1 MRRWTRTRAARRP
14 LGRDEGAYMHIEKV
28 AIIGKGAVG
37 LLYGSMIESALGAGT
52 VEFVMDGERY
62 ARHADDAVTINGEP
76 CGIATVPAS
85 RAQLADAVI
94 VTIKTT
100 GLAAA
105 LDTMEAVVGPQ
116 TRIAS
121 LCNGIRS
128 ERAIA
133 ERFGWGRTVLSVA
146 QGMDAVF
153 IGDAMTYTHSGEIR
167 FGAAEGTEAGV
178 VDDLA
183 DLYARAGIS
192 HTVET
197 DIVRRLWTKLM
208 LNVGL
213 NQTCMVYGGTY
224 GSVLEPGG
232 EQLRCFVAAMREAR
246 AVAEAESVGLT
257 EADLSAMVDLVRGL
271 DPAGMPSMAQDRVNG
286 KLTEVEEF
294 AGTIRELG
302 RAHGIITPTNDWLY
316 QRVRVIE
323 GSDSR

>member
-1 MRRWTRTRAARRP
+1 
-14 LGRDEGAYMHIEKV
+14 MHIEKV

-62 ARHADDAVTINGEP
+62 ARHADDAVTIIGEP

-246 AVAEAESVGLT
+246 AVAEAEGVGLT

>member
-1 MRRWTRTRAARRP
+1 MS
-14 LGRDEGAYMHIEKV
+14 IEKV

-37 LLYGSMIESALGAGT
+37 LLYGSMIEAALGVGT
-52 VEFVMDGERY
+52 VEFVMDDERF
-62 ARHADDAVTINGEP
+62 ARHEGDSVTINGEA
-76 CGIATVPAS
+76 CKIATVPAS
-85 RAQLADAVI
+85 RARMADAVI
-94 VTIKTT
+94 LTIKTT
-100 GLAAA
+100 GLSAA
-105 LDTMEAVVGPQ
+105 LDTMEAVVGPS

-128 ERAIA
+128 EKAVA
-133 ERFGWGRTVLSVA
+133 ERFGWERTVLSVA

-167 FGAAEGTEAGV
+167 FGAAEGTAAGV
-178 VDDLA
+178 VEDFA
-183 DLYARAGIS
+183 ELYGRAGIS
-192 HTVET
+192 HTVEN
-197 DIVRRLWTKLM
+197 DIVRRMWTKLM

-246 AVAEAESVGLT
+246 AVAEAEGVGLT
-257 EADLSAMVDLVRGL
+257 EADLSQMVELVRGL

-302 RAHGIITPTNDWLY
+302 AKHGIVTPTNDWLY
-316 QRVRVIE
+316 QQVRTIE
-323 GSDSR
+323 SGF

>member
-1 MRRWTRTRAARRP
+1 
-14 LGRDEGAYMHIEKV
+14 MHIEKV

-224 GSVLEPGG
+224 GSVLEPSG

-246 AVAEAESVGLT
+246 AVAEAEGVGLT

>member
-1 MRRWTRTRAARRP
+1 
-14 LGRDEGAYMHIEKV
+14 MHIEKV

-246 AVAEAESVGLT
+246 AVAEAEGVGLT

>member
-1 MRRWTRTRAARRP
+1 
-14 LGRDEGAYMHIEKV
+14 MHIEKV

>member
-1 MRRWTRTRAARRP
+1 
-14 LGRDEGAYMHIEKV
+14 MHIEKV

-246 AVAEAESVGLT
+246 AVAEAEGVGLT

-316 QRVRVIE
+316 QRVRVI
-323 GSDSR
+323 

>member
-246 AVAEAESVGLT
+246 AVAEAEGVGLT

>member
-1 MRRWTRTRAARRP
+1 MEDAERETRSS
-14 LGRDEGAYMHIEKV
+14 MSIEKV

-37 LLYGSMIESALGAGT
+37 LLYGSMIEAALGEGS
-52 VEFVMDGERY
+52 VEFVMDDERFS
-62 ARHADDAVTINGEP
+62 RHEGDAVTINGEA

-85 RAQLADAVI
+85 RARVADAVI
-94 VTIKTT
+94 LTIKTT
-100 GLAAA
+100 GLEAA
-105 LDTMEAVVGPQ
+105 LDTMEAVVGPS

-128 ERAIA
+128 EKAVA
-133 ERFGWGRTVLSVA
+133 ERFGWERTVLSVA

-167 FGAAEGTEAGV
+167 FGAAEGTAAGV
-178 VDDLA
+178 VEDFA
-183 DLYARAGIS
+183 ELYGRAGIS
-192 HTVET
+192 HTVED
-197 DIVRRLWTKLM
+197 DIVRRMWTKLM

-246 AVAEAESVGLT
+246 AVAEAEGVGLT
-257 EADLSAMVDLVRGL
+257 EADLSQMVELVRGL

-302 RAHGIITPTNDWLY
+302 AKHGIVTPTNDWLY
-316 QRVRVIE
+316 QQVRTIE
-323 GSDSR
+323 SGF